1 MKQSVSRFLAMASF
15 SAIVCAPAI
24 SQVTPSD
31 GYLLR
36 LAPKVGSA
44 YRVKS
49 VIAGQGTIM
58 TKDNLQPQPFD
69 VQMTMSMRQNVINV
83 DADKNTEFKYTF
95 EGLSITANGSPV
107 SIPPA
112 SSYTMQFKMNPMGA
126 LVSGSGIES
135 VQKLMPN
142 ANIQNFM
149 NNLMGQS
156 GLSVYPEKPVKAGD
170 SWQSAVIMPSTANGK
185 VTATNILE
193 SVDDSGDKKIARI
206 NTKFVVDLTKS
217 LSEAASLPQGL
228 NLTGTLTGNSTSSVD
243 LATGMTLDST
253 IDINTDINVAGQID
267 GEEANIKLSMAFTGN
282 VASSEIVTQKPEVKA
297 TTKATAKPAA
307 KKTTTAKKATVTKKP
322 VKKPVKK

>member
-1 MKQSVSRFLAMASF
+1 MKQSVSRFLVMASM
-15 SAIVCAPAI
+15 SAIMCAPAI

-36 LAPKVGSA
+36 LTPKVGSA

-69 VQMTMSMRQNVINV
+69 VQMTMSMRQNVLNV

-95 EGLSITANGSPV
+95 EGLNITANGSPV

-112 SSYTMQFKMNPMGA
+112 SSYTMQIKMNPMGA
-126 LVSGSGIES
+126 MVSGSGIES
-135 VQKLMPN
+135 VSKLMPN

-156 GLSVYPEKPVKAGD
+156 GLSVYPDKPVKVGD
-170 SWQSAVIMPSTANGK
+170 TWQSAVIMPSTVNGK
-185 VTATNILE
+185 VNATNTLE
-193 SVDDSGDKKIARI
+193 AVDDAGDKKIARI
-206 NTKFVVDLTKS
+206 NTKFVVDLKNS
-217 LSEAASLPQGL
+217 LNEATNLPQGL
-228 NLTGTLTGNSTSSVD
+228 SLAGTLTGNSTSNVD
-243 LATGMTLDST
+243 LATGMTLDSN
-253 IDINTDINVAGQID
+253 IDLNTDINVSGQID
-267 GEEANIKLSMAFTGN
+267 GEETSVKLSMAFTGN
-282 VASSEIVTQKPEVKA
+282 VAATEIVAEKPAAKA

-307 KKTTTAKKATVTKKP
+307 KKTTAAKKP